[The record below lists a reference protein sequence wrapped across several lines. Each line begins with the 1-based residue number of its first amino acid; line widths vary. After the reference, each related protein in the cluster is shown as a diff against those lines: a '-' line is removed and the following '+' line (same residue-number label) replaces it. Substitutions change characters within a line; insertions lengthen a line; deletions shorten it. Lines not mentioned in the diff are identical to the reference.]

1 MECLIGVVCKDCVL
15 LASDT
20 SAAQSIIVLKKDE
33 DKVVNIGPTAAMAIV
48 GPGGDGCVRE
58 GARVWEGAAR
68 TDAPPA
74 LLREEGGTDSG
85 STRTPIPR
93 SPRLLARAHNRDMFG
108 GYISANL
115 RLYSLRNGGMKLS
128 THAAANFTR
137 GELAKALRS
146 RNAYQARSGSPAA
159 SPADGGSRRWWRRRS
174 CRVSARGRSAVR
186 NARTLDS
193 LPTLD
198 RVHLTTV
205 RAAVRPRECASNRI
219 CRRTF

>member
-48 GPGGDGCVRE
+48 GPGGDGCVGE
-58 GARVWEGAAR
+58 GARVWAGAAR
-68 TDAPPA
+68 TDAPSA
-74 LLREEGGTDSG
+74 WFRGEGGTDFG
-85 STRTPIPR
+85 SARAPAPR
-93 SPRLLARAHNRDMFG
+93 SPRFLARAHNRDMFG

-159 SPADGGSRRWWRRRS
+159 FPADLGFAATVVS
-174 CRVSARGRSAVR
+174 CVCARPVGRAERADARFPPCARPRPSDEGARGRPP
-186 NARTLDS
+186 ARM
-193 LPTLD
+193 
-198 RVHLTTV
+198 RI
-205 RAAVRPRECASNRI
+205 RI